1 VPSPIRE
8 RNGLLTVMSD
18 WMALPAGFCIGT
30 LATLVGFGGGILWMP
45 YLILVAHLNPGQAV
59 VTSLVIQ
66 VGGMGSGSI
75 AVLRA
80 GRTDPRLAL
89 YLASCAFLGV
99 PVGVWL
105 SRLISADSLVFLLGV
120 FSLTMALVFVYTRD
134 ADETGLVQSISFRQT
149 APYLWLATVFSVLT
163 GLLSMG
169 VGDFLVPILRNR
181 LRLNMESAMGA
192 CLIVMALNAA
202 LAAILHLAL
211 GDGFAGGLVLWALP
225 GVILGGQ
232 VGPRLAGRIS
242 DQTLKE
248 IFIYGLSLAGIHMMF
263 SMPGSH

>member
-1 VPSPIRE
+1 MNLEWV
-8 RNGLLTVMSD
+8 
-18 WMALPAGFCIGT
+18 ALPAGFIIAT

-45 YLILVAHLNPGQAV
+45 FLILVAHLDPAQAV

-66 VGGMGSGSI
+66 VGGMGSGSVTVI
-75 AVLRA
+75 RAKKANLR
-80 GRTDPRLAL
+80 LSL
-89 YLASCAFLGV
+89 YLSVCAFLGV

-105 SRLISADSLVFLLGV
+105 STLVSPASIVFLLGV
-120 FSLTMALVFVYTRD
+120 FSLAMALVFVYTQD
-134 ADETGLVQSISFRQT
+134 DFEGTFVSSVSLSQT
-149 APYLWLATVFSVLT
+149 APYLWLATLFSVLT

-181 LRLNMESAMGA
+181 LRLSMEAAMSA
-192 CLIVMALNAA
+192 CLIVMAMNAA
-202 LAAILHLAL
+202 LAAALHLMI
-211 GDGFAGGLVLWALP
+211 GETFATGLALWAIP
-225 GVILGGQ
+225 GVLLGGQ

-263 SMPGSH
+263 SA